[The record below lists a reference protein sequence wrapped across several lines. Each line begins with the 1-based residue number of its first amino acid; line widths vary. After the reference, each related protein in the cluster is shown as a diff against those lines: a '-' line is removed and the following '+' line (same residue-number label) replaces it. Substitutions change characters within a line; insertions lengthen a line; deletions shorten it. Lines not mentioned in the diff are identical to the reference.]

1 MAGHKTVMLG
11 SMKGRALL
19 LTAPNKRRWLAGPS
33 RELYMGQ
40 DDSKPES
47 LGIAGVWWWEG
58 EGAKRKVSYVSQA
71 PSRLANLLLRFFFV
85 FTVWLVGS

>member
-1 MAGHKTVMLG
+1 
-11 SMKGRALL
+11 
-19 LTAPNKRRWLAGPS
+19 
-33 RELYMGQ
+33 MGQ

-85 FTVWLVGS
+85 FTVWLVGSLFPNQGLNPGHCSESTEF